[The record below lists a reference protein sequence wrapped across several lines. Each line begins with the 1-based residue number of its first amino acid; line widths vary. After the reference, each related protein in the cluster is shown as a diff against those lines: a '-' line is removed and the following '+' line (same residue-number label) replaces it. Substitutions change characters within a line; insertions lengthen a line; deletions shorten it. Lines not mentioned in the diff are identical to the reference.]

1 MSHPLRAM
9 VQEAFAPLGVLA
21 RATEQFQPRDGQ
33 TEMALAVADV
43 VSHGGSLV
51 VEAGTGVGKTFA
63 YLVPALL
70 SGERVL
76 LSTATK
82 ALQDQLFA
90 RDLPRLVQALNL
102 PVRLALLKG
111 RSSYLCTHRM
121 ELARRDTTMPDRHTV
136 HLLSRVETWSL
147 STRTGDLAELPG
159 LDERS
164 PLIPLITS
172 NRENCLGSQCPKF
185 KTCHVNAARR
195 EALAADVVVI
205 NHHLFFADMAV
216 RETGMAELLP
226 SVRVVIFDEAHQ
238 LNETG
243 VNFLGHQLGTAQL
256 LDVTRDILATGLQ
269 LARGLADWQ
278 AVCSGLERSAR
289 ELRLIGGKRPGAVK
303 LRWTEDA
310 PEGIH
315 PGAWAQSLQDVGA
328 ACVQALQ
335 ALDTVSEIAPDFMRL
350 HDRVAEIAKRVD
362 AFLNPCAPD
371 AVRWMDV
378 SASQMRLM
386 EAPLDIAQTV
396 RERLMR
402 QGQATAADDVLAEE
416 APWQDEQ
423 DAFNALEPH
432 VPHPPD
438 DARPRSWI
446 FTSATLGD
454 DPRLRW
460 FTEPCGLESAQVLR
474 VGSPFDYPAQAALY
488 VPRDIVRPNDPAHSA
503 QVATLAAESVRRL
516 GGRTLV
522 LTTTLR
528 ALRAIGEAMKLQL
541 EGSGIEVL
549 VQGEWPK
556 RHLMERFREGAKPGE
571 GGCVLVA
578 SATFWE
584 GFDVPGDALQLV
596 VIDKLPFPPPN
607 DPLVEARS
615 KRLEAQGRSPFND
628 YFVPEAV
635 VALKQGAGRLIRR
648 ETDQGVLVLCDN
660 RLVTTGY
667 GRRLIAALPP
677 MRQLNT
683 ANELAQAIEVLHQ
696 DAITKAATT
705 TF

>member
-1 MSHPLRAM
+1 MSHPLRDL

-21 RATEQFQPRDGQ
+21 RATDQFSPRQGQ
-33 TEMALAVADV
+33 TDMALAVADV
-43 VSHGGSLV
+43 LAHGGSLV

-82 ALQDQLFA
+82 ALQDQLYA

-102 PVRLALLKG
+102 PIRLALLKG
-111 RSSYLCTHRM
+111 RASYLCTHRM
-121 ELARRDTTMPDRHTV
+121 EMARRDVSIPDRHTV

-256 LDVTRDILATGLQ
+256 LDVTRDVLATGLQ

-278 AVCSGLERSAR
+278 GVCSALERAAR
-289 ELRLIGGKRPGAVK
+289 ELRLVAGKRTGALK
-303 LRWTEDA
+303 LRWTGDA

-315 PGAWAQSLQDVGA
+315 PGVWQQSLQDVGA
-328 ACVQALQ
+328 ACVQAIH

-350 HDRVAEIAKRVD
+350 HDRLVEIAKRVD
-362 AFLNPCAPD
+362 AFLNPCAAD

-396 RERLMR
+396 RDRLLLERSDVLSDPIDDVMR
-402 QGQATAADDVLAEE
+402 QDT
-416 APWQDEQ
+416 
-423 DAFNALEPH
+423 
-432 VPHPPD
+432 
-438 DARPRSWI
+438 RPRSWI

-460 FTEPCGLESAQVLR
+460 FTEPCGLESATVLR
-474 VGSPFDYPAQAALY
+474 VSSPFDYPIQASLY
-488 VPRDIVRPNDPAHSA
+488 VPRTIVRPSDPEHSS
-503 QVATLAAESVRRL
+503 QVAIMASQAVRRL

-528 ALRAIGEAMKLQL
+528 ALRAIGDVMKRQL
-541 EGSGIEVL
+541 EGTGVEVL

-556 RHLMERFREGAKPGE
+556 RHLMTRFREGAQPG
-571 GGCVLVA
+571 GVGCVLVA

-596 VIDKLPFPPPN
+596 IIDKLPFPPPN

-635 VALKQGAGRLIRR
+635 VALKQGAGRLIRTESDR
-648 ETDQGVLVLCDN
+648 GVLVLCDN
-660 RLVTTGY
+660 RLVTTAY
-667 GRRLIAALPP
+667 GRRLLSALPP
-677 MRQLNT
+677 MRQLH
-683 ANELAQAIEVLHQ
+683 AEDELAQSL
-696 DAITKAATT
+696 DALSEHLISKTATT

>member
-1 MSHPLRAM
+1 MSHPLRDL

-21 RATEQFQPRDGQ
+21 RATDHFTPREGQ
-33 TEMALAVADV
+33 TDMALAVADV
-43 VSHGGSLV
+43 VAQGGSLV

-121 ELARRDTTMPDRHTV
+121 EIARRDTQIPDRHTV

-164 PLIPLITS
+164 TLIPLITS

-195 EALAADVVVI
+195 EALGADVVVI

-238 LNETG
+238 LNEIG

-256 LDVTRDILATGLQ
+256 LDVTRDMLATGLQ

-278 AVCSGLERSAR
+278 GVCASFERAAR
-289 ELRLIGGKRPGAVK
+289 ELRLMGGKRHGAVK
-303 LRWTEDA
+303 LRWTDEA

-315 PGAWAQSLQDVGA
+315 LGAWSQSLQDVGA

-362 AFLNPCAPD
+362 AFLRPCASD

-396 RERLMR
+396 RERLVKPARADGVMP
-402 QGQATAADDVLAEE
+402 ATDNDP
-416 APWQDEQ
+416 PWQDEHS
-423 DAFNALEPH
+423 AIPVE
-432 VPHPPD
+432 VT
-438 DARPRSWI
+438 RPRSWI

-460 FTEPCGLESAQVLR
+460 FTEPCGLESATVLR
-474 VGSPFDYPAQAALY
+474 VSSPFDYPAQAALF
-488 VPRDIVRPNDPAHSA
+488 VPRDIVRPNDPAHSN
-503 QVATLAAESVRRL
+503 QVALIVIEAVRRL

-528 ALRAIGEAMKLQL
+528 ALRVIGDVMKQQL
-541 EGSGIEVL
+541 EGSSVEVL

-556 RHLMERFREGAKPGE
+556 RHLMTRFREGATAG
-571 GGCVLVA
+571 GQGCVLVA

-635 VALKQGAGRLIRR
+635 VALKQGAGRLIRT
-648 ETDQGVLVLCDN
+648 ESDQGVLVLCDN

-667 GRRLIAALPP
+667 GRRLLAALPP
-677 MRQLNT
+677 MRQL
-683 ANELAQAIEVLHQ
+683 ANAEALAQSLDALNQ
-696 DAITKAATT
+696 DAITKASTT
-705 TF
+705 IS

>member
-1 MSHPLRAM
+1 MSHPLRD
-9 VQEAFAPLGVLA
+9 VVLEAFAPLGVLA
-21 RATEQFQPRDGQ
+21 RATDHFTPREGQ

-43 VSHGGSLV
+43 LAQGGSLV

-82 ALQDQLFA
+82 ALQDQLYA

-111 RSSYLCTHRM
+111 RSSYLCTHRLEM
-121 ELARRDTTMPDRHTV
+121 ARRDTQIPDRHTV

-172 NRENCLGSQCPKF
+172 NRDNCLGSQCPKF

-195 EALAADVVVI
+195 EALGADVVVI

-216 RETGMAELLP
+216 RESGMAELLP
-226 SVRVVIFDEAHQ
+226 TVRVVIFDEAHQ
-238 LNETG
+238 LNEIG

-256 LDVTRDILATGLQ
+256 LDVTRDMLATGLQ

-278 AVCSGLERSAR
+278 GVCATFERAAR
-289 ELRLIGGKRPGAVK
+289 DLRLMGGKRNTAVK
-303 LRWTEDA
+303 LRWTDEA

-315 PGAWAQSLQDVGA
+315 PGAWSQALQDVGA

-362 AFLNPCAPD
+362 AFLSPCAPD
-371 AVRWMDV
+371 AVRWMDL

-386 EAPLDIAQTV
+386 EAPLDIAHTV
-396 RERLMR
+396 RERLVKSPMT
-402 QGQATAADDVLAEE
+402 QGGAAAPDDEP
-416 APWQDEQ
+416 PWQDE
-423 DAFNALEPH
+423 ERT
-432 VPHPPD
+432 PPVED
-438 DARPRSWI
+438 VRPRSWI

-460 FTEPCGLESAQVLR
+460 FTEPCGLESATVLR
-474 VGSPFDYPAQAALY
+474 VSSPFDYPAQAALF
-488 VPRDIVRPNDPAHSA
+488 VPRDIVRPNDPAHSS
-503 QVATLAAESVRRL
+503 QVALMASESVVRL

-528 ALRAIGEAMKLQL
+528 ALRAIGDAMKQQL
-541 EGSGIEVL
+541 EGSSIEVL

-556 RHLMERFREGAKPGE
+556 RHLMTRFREGASAG
-571 GGCVLVA
+571 GQGCVLVA

-628 YFVPEAV
+628 YFVPEAL
-635 VALKQGAGRLIRR
+635 VALKQGAGRLIRT
-648 ETDQGVLVLCDN
+648 ESDQGVLVVCDN
-660 RLVTTGY
+660 RLVTTSY
-667 GRRLIAALPP
+667 GRRLLTALPP
-677 MRQLNT
+677 MRQL
-683 ANELAQAIEVLHQ
+683 ANAEALAQSLEALSQ
-696 DAITKAATT
+696 NAITTTSTT
-705 TF
+705 TS